1 MKCNIFRIACQILT
15 PYRFSKQNLTF
26 HSKLKG
32 KITASFFLT
41 MLCRKAGSSEEINH
55 KSRLRITGQAITC
68 TLPWFLVPNGC
79 TYIRLPQEYMPKMFG
94 GRKGQ
99 AGVGDKEHVPEVI
112 IDIVTANINWCTI
125 DLHLRAWIH
134 YASSSSQYFNAWKAN
149 IVSFLKNLIPGL
161 SKTKLR
167 DMDNNL
173 RQIFPHNLSIG
184 LTTQKEGKFIL

>member
-79 TYIRLPQEYMPKMFG
+79 TYIRLPQEIYAKNVRGKKGAG
-94 GRKGQ
+94 GG
-99 AGVGDKEHVPEVI
+99 GG
-112 IDIVTANINWCTI
+112 
-125 DLHLRAWIH
+125 
-134 YASSSSQYFNAWKAN
+134 
-149 IVSFLKNLIPGL
+149 
-161 SKTKLR
+161 
-167 DMDNNL
+167 
-173 RQIFPHNLSIG
+173 
-184 LTTQKEGKFIL
+184 